1 MIGDIDYNLKPIQ
14 PQYFL
19 CRPDRTI
26 INKISEAFNDKITTQ
41 WHDIN
46 ELELSIPFYIDVNH
60 RLVPNKNIDLIRER
74 YLIKVVSRNNVDW
87 YYIKSIEDSSTD
99 ESDIRTLNCI
109 STAGLLV
116 GFAIRG
122 LTVESYHAEQILN
135 EILAPTTWKIDYIDA
150 DFKLTY
156 RAFDFSSTNVLDA
169 ILTVGETYN
178 AITIFNTDKSTIS
191 LQKPELTGTNKG
203 LTFRWNKYLK
213 SMTRHSTSEPVVTR
227 LKGFGQDD
235 MTFEKVNPTGQ
246 NYVESFQY
254 FMYPFERDT
263 NRNVIRHSDYMSDSL
278 CHALLDFEALIE
290 SKKTEFN
297 MYLKEQQGYE
307 KQLALLEVDM
317 DKLVKNE
324 VVVADTKI
332 SQQFDSKMFFEKY
345 QHSGGSSRNFKL
357 SSDFGY
363 AVMIKVDD
371 TTGVTVSLDGSSKVI
386 SSNQWR
392 LLGKVRHQDTV
403 NVSINGGN
411 TGVYIQVCNI
421 SIDEYDSGTDAKI
434 IERYSLDNKEMQI
447 KQKQAEIDAVKANL
461 TTVSNKIS
469 NLRSAFAYDKNFTYD
484 QIKELSDSY
493 IITQDYSDSKY
504 IDEQD
509 LYDET
514 MKKFKELLRPQ
525 LSMEIDIVNFMEIVE
540 AQFDWKKLNLGDYA
554 NIKYE
559 PTGVDVT
566 ARIIKIEYDYEA
578 SNINLTIANV
588 KDVSSLGNQFDKL
601 FQDVRNHG
609 VALDLNKFKYDK
621 AVFDSS
627 EMNKLFE
634 NVWNR
639 EKERLEMAINET
651 VLLDHTGITIVDD
664 KDPMRYLKLTHG
676 VIGLTRSNG
685 NKWETCISADG
696 VVAEMVLGKLILGE
710 RVVIGDT
717 TGVFTIEGSKLTI
730 QDRCKREVV
739 KLGLLEENPDKFGL
753 RFSHYASTDCSNT
766 SVINHVGIDSDSGF
780 FIDQKDGTTYKKTLW
795 TSLDGLLNAQNL
807 RISDSII
814 ADGSIRIGKGNYVF
828 SVDKQGLYLG
838 SEQFSD
844 SPFRV
849 SPDGVMYAK
858 GGVFQDGQLIIG
870 SGNTI
875 TVIDREGFRI
885 GAATIPEAP
894 AYILPNG
901 TAVFKNIKITDP
913 NGKFLLDSAN
923 SDLYMNN
930 FNIIGA
936 GMVDA
941 QLMAANIFAGDS
953 GIISD
958 LTAGRLSTLTNA
970 AITDWSNYI
979 TIEGNKARWITGK
992 VTRGEQKKLPDGRLL
1007 YWETS
1012 AQSGKYT
1019 INKTPWPVYVYDTSQ
1034 NQKVK
1039 MEDGFEGSGDAST
1052 PYRKMGLGDGAT
1064 ENSGIGWIKK
1074 PNGSFDFIYGASN
1087 TGKERSVKLG
1097 DEGVFITSEGEKIN
1111 LLCKNVNIISE
1122 QGAIK
1127 IGNGKASI
1135 VLSADGK
1142 ITFNGTRYDFM

>member
-1 MIGDIDYNLKPIQ
+1 MLGEIDYNLKPIQ

-19 CRPDRTI
+19 CRPDRTEI
-26 INKISEAFNDKITTQ
+26 SKISEAFNDKISTT

-60 RLVPNKNIDLIRER
+60 RLIPNKNIDLIRER
-74 YLIKVVSRNNVDW
+74 YLIKVVSGNNVDW
-87 YYIKSIEDSSTD
+87 YYIKSIEDSSSD

-178 AITIFNTDKSTIS
+178 AITIFNTDKNTIS

-203 LTFRWNKYLK
+203 LTFSWNKYLK
-213 SMTRHSTSEPVVTR
+213 SMTRHSTSEPIVTR

-254 FMYPFERDT
+254 FMYPFERDA

-297 MYLKEQQGYE
+297 TYLKEQQGYE

-332 SQQFDSKMFFEKY
+332 SQQFDTKMFFEKY
-345 QHSGGSSRNFKL
+345 QHSGSSSRSFKL

-371 TTGVTVSLDGSSKVI
+371 TAGVTVSLDGSGKAV

-392 LLGKVRHQDTV
+392 LLGKVRYQDHA
-403 NVSINGGN
+403 NVSISGGN

-421 SIDEYDSGTDAKI
+421 SIDEYDSGIDSKI

-447 KQKQAEIDAVKANL
+447 KQKQAEIDTVKANL

-469 NLRSAFAYDKNFTYD
+469 NLRSTFAYDKNFTHE
-484 QIKELSDSY
+484 QMMELSDSY

-525 LSMEIDIVNFMEIVE
+525 LSMEIDIVNFLEIIE
-540 AQFDWKKLNLGDYA
+540 AQYDWKKMNLGDFV

-566 ARIIKIEYDYEA
+566 ARIIKIEYDYEQ
-578 SNINLTIANV
+578 SNISLTISNV
-588 KDVSSLGNQFDKL
+588 KDVSRMGNEFDKL
-601 FQDVRNHG
+601 FQDVRTHG
-609 VALDLNKFKYDK
+609 VTLDLNKFKYDK

-651 VLLDHTGITIVDD
+651 VTIDHTGITITDD
-664 KDPMRYLKLTHG
+664 KDSMRYLKLTHG
-676 VIGLTRSNG
+676 VLGLTRSNG
-685 NKWETCISADG
+685 NKWETAISADG
-696 VVAEMVLGKLILGE
+696 VIAEMVLGKLILGE
-710 RVVIGDT
+710 RIVIGDT

-753 RFSHYASTDCSNT
+753 RFNRFEEPNT
-766 SVINHVGIDSDSGF
+766 CGNDKVLNKFTFDNADGF
-780 FIDQKDGTTYKKTLW
+780 KLERNQNGSFEKTLY
-795 TSLDGLLNAQNL
+795 T
-807 RISDSII
+807 
-814 ADGSIRIGKGNYVF
+814 
-828 SVDKQGLYLG
+828 
-838 SEQFSD
+838 
-844 SPFRV
+844 
-849 SPDGVMYAK
+849 SPDGDLFMK
-858 GGVFQDGQLIIG
+858 GNFQSGEGERVFRIDKDGLALGSSNWSSAPFHADYYGKVWMTGAELSDSLVVDSKFQVG
-870 SGNTI
+870 SGNRVV
-875 TVIDREGFRI
+875 VIDRNGIRV
-885 GAATIPEAP
+885 GATDDSAP
-894 AYILPNG
+894 AAIYMDG
-901 TAVFKNIKITDP
+901 RARFKNLQLTDP
-913 NGKFLLDSAN
+913 NGRFLLDTATR
-923 SDLYMNN
+923 DLNMDGW
-930 FNIIGA
+930 NILGA
-936 GMVDA
+936 GRVDA
-941 QLMAANIFAGDS
+941 QLIAANMVTSDMGY
-953 GIISD
+953 ISA
-958 LTAGRLSTLTNA
+958 LVAGRLSTLTNA
-970 AITDWSNYI
+970 ALSDWSNYI
-979 TIEGNKARWITGK
+979 RIEGNTAKWITGK
-992 VTRGEQKKLPDGRLL
+992 VKGAGKQKTLDDGKPL
-1007 YWETS
+1007 YWKNSTQAGQMTTDETE
-1012 AQSGKYT
+1012 
-1019 INKTPWPVYVYDTSQ
+1019 WPVLEYEMDE
-1034 NQKVK
+1034 KAK
-1039 MEDGFEGSGDAST
+1039 MEGGFEGSGDSST
-1052 PYRKMGLGDGAT
+1052 PFWRMGIGDGGSGG
-1064 ENSGIGWIKK
+1064 SGIGWIKK
-1074 PNGSFDFIYGASN
+1074 PNGSMDFIYNASN
-1087 TGKERSVKLG
+1087 SAKERSVKLKDDGIYVNSDSAKLIFMGKQIDIIG
-1097 DEGVFITSEGEKIN
+1097 D
-1111 LLCKNVNIISE
+1111 
-1122 QGAIK
+1122 QGDIK
-1127 IGNGKASI
+1127 ISNGKASI

>member
-1 MIGDIDYNLKPIQ
+1 MLGEIDYNLKPIQ

-19 CRPDRTI
+19 CRPDRTEI
-26 INKISEAFNDKITTQ
+26 SKISEAFNDKISTT

-60 RLVPNKNIDLIRER
+60 RLVPNKNIGLIRER
-74 YLIKVVSRNNVDW
+74 YLIKVVSGNNIDW
-87 YYIKSIEDSSTD
+87 YYIKSIEDSSSD

-178 AITIFNTDKSTIS
+178 AITIFNTDKNTIS

-203 LTFRWNKYLK
+203 LTFSWNKYLK
-213 SMTRHSTSEPVVTR
+213 SMTRHSTSEPIVTR

-254 FMYPFERDT
+254 FMYPFERDA

-297 MYLKEQQGYE
+297 AYLKEQQGYE
-307 KQLALLEVDM
+307 KQLGLLEVDM

-332 SQQFDSKMFFEKY
+332 SQQFDLKMFFEKY
-345 QHSGGSSRNFKL
+345 EHSGSSSRSFKL

-371 TTGVTVSLDGSSKVI
+371 TTGVTVSLDGSSKAV

-392 LLGKVRHQDTV
+392 LLGKVRYQDHV
-403 NVSINGGN
+403 NVSISGGN

-421 SIDEYDSGTDAKI
+421 SIDEYDSGTDSKI

-447 KQKQAEIDAVKANL
+447 KQKQAEIDAVKANQ

-469 NLRSAFAYDKNFTYD
+469 NLRGTFAYDKNFTHE
-484 QIKELSDSY
+484 QMMELSDSY

-525 LSMEIDIVNFMEIVE
+525 LSMEIDIVNFLEIIE
-540 AQFDWKKLNLGDYA
+540 AQYDWKKMNLGDFV

-566 ARIIKIEYDYEA
+566 ARIIKIEYDYKQ
-578 SNINLTIANV
+578 SNISLTISNV
-588 KDVSSLGNQFDKL
+588 KDVSRMGNEFDKL
-601 FQDVRNHG
+601 FQDVRTHG
-609 VALDLNKFKYDK
+609 VTLDLNKFKYDK

-651 VLLDHTGITIVDD
+651 VLMDHTGITVYDE

-676 VIGLTRSNG
+676 VLGLTRSNG
-685 NKWETCISADG
+685 NKWETAISADG
-696 VVAEMVLGKLILGE
+696 LIAEQVLGKIILGE

-753 RFSHYASTDCSNT
+753 RFNRFEEPNVCGNDKVLNKFTFDNTD
-766 SVINHVGIDSDSGF
+766 GF
-780 FIDQKDGTTYKKTLW
+780 KLERNRNGSFEKTLY
-795 TSLDGLLNAQNL
+795 TSPDGDLFMKGNFQAGEGERVFRIDRDGLALGASRWSEAPFHADYLGNVWMNMLHAVNAD
-807 RISDSII
+807 ISDS
-814 ADGSIRIGKGNYVF
+814 VV
-828 SVDKQGLYLG
+828 VDSK
-838 SEQFSD
+838 
-844 SPFRV
+844 
-849 SPDGVMYAK
+849 
-858 GGVFQDGQLIIG
+858 FQVG
-870 SGNTI
+870 SGNRI
-875 TVIDREGFRI
+875 VVIDQ
-885 GAATIPEAP
+885 
-894 AYILPNG
+894 NG
-901 TAVFKNIKITDP
+901 LRLGSADENLANAVIRMDGSARFKNVEITKPDGTKLLNSF
-913 NGKFLLDSAN
+913 NGDWYAN
-923 SDLYMNN
+923 NH
-930 FNIIGA
+930 NIIGA

-953 GIISD
+953 GVITD

-979 TIEGNKARWITGK
+979 TIQGNEAKWITGK
-992 VTRGEQKKLPDGRLL
+992 VVQGEQKKLPDGRLL

-1019 INKTPWPVYVYDTSQ
+1019 INETPWPVYVYDTSQ

-1039 MEDGFEGSGDAST
+1039 GKIGFEGDGENAEF
-1052 PYRKMGLGDGAT
+1052 YLQGGEGDG
-1064 ENSGIGWIKK
+1064 SGGSIGRLDKK
-1074 PNGSFDFIYGASN
+1074 KKSFELSYTASN
-1087 TGKERSVKLG
+1087 NAKDRSLKLT
-1097 DEGVFITSEGEKIN
+1097 DEGVFIISDSGSAIIKAREITLATELGSKIEMLSN
-1111 LLCKNVNIISE
+1111 GDINIV
-1122 QGAIK
+1122 AK
-1127 IGNGKASI
+1127 
-1135 VLSADGK
+1135 GK

>member
-1 MIGDIDYNLKPIQ
+1 MLGEIDYNLKPIQ

-26 INKISEAFNDKITTQ
+26 ISKISEAFNDKISTT

-60 RLVPNKNIDLIRER
+60 RLVPNKNIGLIRER
-74 YLIKVVSRNNVDW
+74 YLIKVVSGNNVDW
-87 YYIKSIEDSSTD
+87 YYIKSIEDSSSD

-178 AITIFNTDKSTIS
+178 AITIFNTDKNTIS

-203 LTFRWNKYLK
+203 LTFSWNKYLK
-213 SMTRHSTSEPVVTR
+213 SMTRHSTSEPIVTR

-254 FMYPFERDT
+254 FMYPFERDA
-263 NRNVIRHSDYMSDSL
+263 NRKVIRHSDYMSDSL

-297 MYLKEQQGYE
+297 AYLKEQQGYE

-332 SQQFDSKMFFEKY
+332 SQQFDLKMFFEKY
-345 QHSGGSSRNFKL
+345 EHSGSSSRRFKL

-371 TTGVTVSLDGSSKVI
+371 TTGVTVSLDGSNKAV

-392 LLGKVRHQDTV
+392 LLGKVRYQDHV
-403 NVSINGGN
+403 NVSISGGN

-421 SIDEYDSGTDAKI
+421 SIDEYDSGTDSKI

-469 NLRSAFAYDKNFTYD
+469 NLRSTFAYDKNFTHE
-484 QIKELSDSY
+484 QMMELSDSY

-525 LSMEIDIVNFMEIVE
+525 LSMEIDIVNFLEIIE
-540 AQFDWKKLNLGDYA
+540 AQYDWKKMNLGDFV

-566 ARIIKIEYDYEA
+566 ARIIKVEYDYEQ
-578 SNINLTIANV
+578 SNISLTISNV
-588 KDVSSLGNQFDKL
+588 KDVSRMGNEFDKL
-601 FQDVRNHG
+601 FQDVRTHG
-609 VALDLNKFKYDK
+609 VTLDLNKFKYDK

-651 VLLDHTGITIVDD
+651 VTFDHTGITIVDD
-664 KDPMRYLKLTHG
+664 KDPMRWLKLTHG
-676 VIGLTRSNG
+676 AMGLTRSGG
-685 NKWETCISADG
+685 NKYETCISADG
-696 VVAEMVLGKLILGE
+696 LVAEQVLGKIILGE

-753 RFSHYASTDCSNT
+753 RFNRFEEPNVCGNDKVLNKFTFDNE
-766 SVINHVGIDSDSGF
+766 DGF
-780 FIDQKDGTTYKKTLW
+780 KLERNRNGSFEKTLY
-795 TSLDGLLNAQNL
+795 T
-807 RISDSII
+807 
-814 ADGSIRIGKGNYVF
+814 
-828 SVDKQGLYLG
+828 
-838 SEQFSD
+838 
-844 SPFRV
+844 
-849 SPDGVMYAK
+849 SPDGDLFMK
-858 GGVFQDGQLIIG
+858 GNFQAGEGERVFRIDKDGLALGSSNWSSAPFHADYYGKVWMTGAELSDSLVVDSKFQVG
-870 SGNTI
+870 SGNRVV
-875 TVIDREGFRI
+875 VIDRNGIRV
-885 GAATIPEAP
+885 GATDDSAP
-894 AYILPNG
+894 AAIYMDG
-901 TAVFKNIKITDP
+901 RARFKNLQLTDP
-913 NGKFLLDSAN
+913 NGRFLLDTATR
-923 SDLYMNN
+923 DLNMDGW
-930 FNIIGA
+930 NILGA
-936 GMVDA
+936 GRVDA
-941 QLMAANIFAGDS
+941 QLIAANMVTSDMGY
-953 GIISD
+953 ISA
-958 LTAGRLSTLTNA
+958 LVAGRLSTLTNA
-970 AITDWSNYI
+970 ALSDWSNYI
-979 TIEGNKARWITGK
+979 RIEGNTAKWITGK
-992 VTRGEQKKLPDGRLL
+992 VKGAGKQKTLDDGKPL
-1007 YWETS
+1007 YWKNST
-1012 AQSGKYT
+1012 QSGQMT
-1019 INKTPWPVYVYDTSQ
+1019 TDETEWPVLEYEMDE
-1034 NQKVK
+1034 KAK
-1039 MEDGFEGSGDAST
+1039 MEAGFEGSGDSST
-1052 PYRKMGLGDGAT
+1052 PFWRMGIGDGGSGG
-1064 ENSGIGWIKK
+1064 SGIGWIKK
-1074 PNGSFDFIYGASN
+1074 PNGSFDFIYNASN
-1087 TGKERSVKLG
+1087 TAKERSLKLT
-1097 DEGVFITSEGEKIN
+1097 DEGI
-1111 LLCKNVNIISE
+1111 LLKSDSGKFNVLSKDVNIIGD
-1122 QGAIK
+1122 QGNIK
-1127 IGNGKASI
+1127 ISNGKASI

>member
-1 MIGDIDYNLKPIQ
+1 MLGEIDYNLKPIQ

-26 INKISEAFNDKITTQ
+26 ISKISEAFNDEISTT

-60 RLVPNKNIDLIRER
+60 RLVPNKNIGLIRER
-74 YLIKVVSRNNVDW
+74 YLIKVVNGNNVDW
-87 YYIKSIEDSSTD
+87 YYIKSIEDSSSD

-178 AITIFNTDKSTIS
+178 AITIFNTDKNTIS

-203 LTFRWNKYLK
+203 LTFSWNKYLK
-213 SMTRHSTSEPVVTR
+213 SMTRHSTSEPIVTR

-254 FMYPFERDT
+254 FMYPFERDA

-297 MYLKEQQGYE
+297 AYLKEQQGYE

-332 SQQFDSKMFFEKY
+332 SQQFDLKMFFEKY
-345 QHSGGSSRNFKL
+345 EHSGSSSRSFKL

-371 TTGVTVSLDGSSKVI
+371 TTGVTVSLDRSNKAV

-392 LLGKVRHQDTV
+392 LLGKVRYQDHV
-403 NVSINGGN
+403 NVSISGGN

-421 SIDEYDSGTDAKI
+421 SIDEYDSGTDSKI

-469 NLRSAFAYDKNFTYD
+469 NLRSTFAYDKNFTHE
-484 QIKELSDSY
+484 QMMELSDSY

-525 LSMEIDIVNFMEIVE
+525 LSMEIDIVNFLEIIE
-540 AQFDWKKLNLGDYA
+540 AQYDWKKMNLGDFV

-566 ARIIKIEYDYEA
+566 ARIIKIEYDYEQ
-578 SNINLTIANV
+578 SNISLTISNV
-588 KDVSSLGNQFDKL
+588 KDVSRMGNEFDKL
-601 FQDVRNHG
+601 FQDVRTHG
-609 VALDLNKFKYDK
+609 VTLDLNKFKYDK

-651 VLLDHTGITIVDD
+651 VTLDHTGITVYDE
-664 KDPMRYLKLTHG
+664 KNPMRYLKMTSG
-676 VIGLTRSNG
+676 AIGLTRSG
-685 NKWETCISADG
+685 GQKFETALSADG
-696 VVAEMVLGKLILGE
+696 LIAEQVLGKIILGE

-753 RFSHYASTDCSNT
+753 RFNHYASTDCGNT

-780 FIDQKDGTTYKKTLW
+780 FIDQKSGTTYKKTLW

-828 SVDKQGLYLG
+828 SADMQGIYLG

-858 GGVFQDGQLIIG
+858 GGVFQDGQVIVG
-870 SGNTI
+870 GGNR
-875 TVIDREGFRI
+875 VIVLDSSGFRV
-885 GAATIPEAP
+885 GGLQQDSAP
-894 AYILPNG
+894 AAIYMDG
-901 TAVFKNIKITDP
+901 RARFKNVLLTKPDGRFLADTG
-913 NGKFLLDSAN
+913 NGKF
-923 SDLYMNN
+923 DLNGWDL
-930 FNIIGA
+930 IGA
-936 GMVDA
+936 GMIDT
-941 QLMAANIFAGDS
+941 QLLAANIVTATEGFVSSLVAGK
-953 GIISD
+953 
-958 LTAGRLSTLTNA
+958 LSTLTNA
-970 AITDWSNYI
+970 ALTDWSNYI
-979 TIEGNKARWITGK
+979 RIESNEAKWITGK
-992 VTRGEQKKLPDGRLL
+992 VNGAGTQKKLADGRAL
-1007 YWETS
+1007 YWKNST
-1012 AQSGKYT
+1012 QSGEMT
-1019 INKTPWPVYVYDTSQ
+1019 VDETEWPVLEYSMEE
-1034 NQKVK
+1034 KVK
-1039 MEDGFEGSGDAST
+1039 AKFSFDGSGDAAT
-1052 PYRKMGLGDGAT
+1052 PYIQMGIGDGAT
-1064 ENSGIGWIKK
+1064 EKSGKGFINK
-1074 PNGSFDFIYGASN
+1074 PNGSFDFLYGASN
-1087 TGKERSVKLG
+1087 TGKERSVSLQDLG
-1097 DEGVFITSEGEKIN
+1097 IVINSDGGNFIAKANQVS
-1111 LLCKNVNIISE
+1111 IISNQNE
-1122 QGAIK
+1122 IK
-1127 IGNGKASI
+1127 ISNGKASI

>member
-1 MIGDIDYNLKPIQ
+1 MLGEIDYNLKPVQ

-26 INKISEAFNDKITTQ
+26 ISKISEAFNDKISTT
-41 WHDIN
+41 WHDIS

-60 RLVPNKNIDLIRER
+60 RLVPNKNIGLIRER
-74 YLIKVVSRNNVDW
+74 YLIKVVSGNNVDW
-87 YYIKSIEDSSTD
+87 YYIKSIEDSSSD

-178 AITIFNTDKSTIS
+178 AITIFNTDKNTIS

-203 LTFRWNKYLK
+203 LTFSWNKYLK
-213 SMTRHSTSEPVVTR
+213 SMTRHSTSEPIVTR

-254 FMYPFERDT
+254 FMYPFERDA

-297 MYLKEQQGYE
+297 AYLKEQQGYE

-332 SQQFDSKMFFEKY
+332 SQQFDLKMFFEKY
-345 QHSGGSSRNFKL
+345 EHSGSSSRSFKL

-371 TTGVTVSLDGSSKVI
+371 TTGVTVSLDGSNKAV

-392 LLGKVRHQDTV
+392 LLGKVRYQDHV
-403 NVSINGGN
+403 NVSISGGN

-421 SIDEYDSGTDAKI
+421 SIDEYDSGTDSKI

-469 NLRSAFAYDKNFTYD
+469 NLRGTFAYDKNFTHE
-484 QIKELSDSY
+484 QMMELSESY

-525 LSMEIDIVNFMEIVE
+525 LSMEIDIVNFLEIIE
-540 AQFDWKKLNLGDYA
+540 AQYDWKKMNLGDFV

-566 ARIIKIEYDYEA
+566 ARIIKIEYDYEQ
-578 SNINLTIANV
+578 SNISLTISNV
-588 KDVSSLGNQFDKL
+588 KDVSRMGNEFDKL
-601 FQDVRNHG
+601 FQDVRTHG
-609 VALDLNKFKYDK
+609 VTLDLNKFKYDK

-651 VLLDHTGITIVDD
+651 VTIDHTGITITDD
-664 KDPMRYLKLTHG
+664 KDSMRYLKLTHG
-676 VIGLTRSNG
+676 VLGLTRSNG
-685 NKWETCISADG
+685 NKWETAISADG
-696 VVAEMVLGKLILGE
+696 VIAEMVLGKLILGE

-753 RFSHYASTDCSNT
+753 RFNHYSSTDCGNT
-766 SVINHVGIDSDSGF
+766 NVINHVGIDSDSGF
-780 FIDQKDGTTYKKTLW
+780 FIDQKNGTTYKKTLW

-814 ADGSIRIGKGNYVF
+814 ADGSIRIGKGKYVF
-828 SVDKQGLYLG
+828 SADMQGIYLG
-838 SEQFSD
+838 SEQFSS

-858 GGVFQDGQLIIG
+858 GGVFQDGQLIVG
-870 SGNTI
+870 SGNR
-875 TVIDREGFRI
+875 VVLIDNTGI
-885 GAATIPEAP
+885 HVGGVDDSAP
-894 AYILPNG
+894 AIINIDG
-901 TAVFKNIKITDP
+901 SAKFKNLKLTDP
-913 NGKFLLDSAN
+913 NGRFLLDTATR
-923 SDLYMNN
+923 DLDMDGW
-930 FNIIGA
+930 NILGA
-936 GMVDA
+936 GRVDA
-941 QLMAANIFAGDS
+941 KLIAANMVTSDS
-953 GIISD
+953 GFISA
-958 LTAGRLSTLTNA
+958 LVAGKLSTLTNA
-970 AITDWSNYI
+970 ALSDWSNYI
-979 TIEGNKARWITGK
+979 RIEGNTAKWITGK
-992 VTRGEQKKLPDGRLL
+992 VKGAGKQKTLDDGKPL
-1007 YWETS
+1007 YWKNST
-1012 AQSGKYT
+1012 QSGQMT
-1019 INKTPWPVYVYDTSQ
+1019 TDETEWPVLEYEMDE
-1034 NQKVK
+1034 KAK
-1039 MEDGFEGSGDAST
+1039 MEGGFEGSGDSST
-1052 PYRKMGLGDGAT
+1052 PFWRMGIGDGGSGG
-1064 ENSGIGWIKK
+1064 SGIGWIKK
-1074 PNGSFDFIYGASN
+1074 PNGSFDFIYNASN
-1087 TGKERSVKLG
+1087 SAKERSVKLKDDGIYVNSDSAKLIFMGKQIDIIG
-1097 DEGVFITSEGEKIN
+1097 D
-1111 LLCKNVNIISE
+1111 
-1122 QGAIK
+1122 QGDIK
-1127 IGNGKASI
+1127 ISNGKASI